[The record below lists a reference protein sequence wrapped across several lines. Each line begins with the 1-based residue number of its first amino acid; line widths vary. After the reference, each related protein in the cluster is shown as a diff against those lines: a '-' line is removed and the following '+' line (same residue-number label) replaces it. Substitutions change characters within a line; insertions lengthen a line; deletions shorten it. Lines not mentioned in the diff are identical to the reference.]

1 MFWAVTALSSAVTG
15 YLLRPM
21 PNDAISCPDA
31 LIVMMLDTAPVGE
44 PFCVVDDVAEAAE

>member
-21 PNDAISCPDA
+21 PNEEDEELP
-31 LIVMMLDTAPVGE
+31 LG
-44 PFCVVDDVAEAAE
+44 